1 MVMKWKECLKPKRVG
16 LALAVGFSAFLLS
29 SLFFFCLEN
38 LNLELYI
45 TNVQQI
51 LFGTFMFL
59 SFLTLLIFLVKRK
72 FLKALLG
79 FLLPLLIYLL
89 VNFIFESILYASESL
104 QVVEELTREELT
116 LRNIALGIDDL
127 KVVLTILSLVI
138 WIFIW
143 KKLR

>member
-1 MVMKWKECLKPKRVG
+1 
-16 LALAVGFSAFLLS
+16 
-29 SLFFFCLEN
+29 
-38 LNLELYI
+38 
-45 TNVQQI
+45 
-51 LFGTFMFL
+51 MFL

-104 QVVEELTREELT
+104 QVVGELTREELT

>member
-1 MVMKWKECLKPKRVG
+1 
-16 LALAVGFSAFLLS
+16 
-29 SLFFFCLEN
+29 
-38 LNLELYI
+38 LELYI

-116 LRNIALGIDDL
+116 LRNIVLGIDDL
-127 KVVLTILSLVI
+127 KVVLTIHR
-138 WIFIW
+138 FQEQFF
-143 KKLR
+143 R